1 MKRIFRPMFAFLF
14 LLAFTLPLF
23 AQNPNVAI
31 RLDAGKYCVKGTLK
45 NLRTTTIGVST
56 IELWV
61 FDAKTCK
68 RTCITRKVINQKIKP
83 CDTLDF
89 ELCCKDHPPA
99 FVDSIYYVRVHHSAG
114 INEAWAF
121 AT

>member
-14 LLAFTLPLF
+14 LLAFTLPQF

-31 RLDAGKYCVKGTLK
+31 RLDAGKFCVKGTLK
-45 NLRTTTIGVST
+45 NLRTTTIGVT
-56 IELWV
+56 YIELWV
-61 FDAKTCK
+61 FEAKTCK
-68 RTCITRKVINQKIKP
+68 RVCVGRKVINKKIKP
-83 CDTLDF
+83 CDTMDF
-89 ELCCKDHPPA
+89 DLCCSHPPPA
-99 FVDSIYYVRVHHSAG
+99 VVDGIYYFRVHHSAG